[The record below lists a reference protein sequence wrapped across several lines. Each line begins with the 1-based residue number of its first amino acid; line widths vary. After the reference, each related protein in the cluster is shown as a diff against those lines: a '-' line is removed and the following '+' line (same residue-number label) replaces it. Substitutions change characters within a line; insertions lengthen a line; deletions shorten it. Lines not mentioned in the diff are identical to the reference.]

1 MSWSIHGSWPTV
13 IGLSLKVI
21 DGKDWARTVDTTV
34 LSGGKLEF
42 SVGKLLAL
50 EAHLVYQNMS

>member
-1 MSWSIHGSWPTV
+1 V